1 MCMNNLNHLLDGD
14 LDSSKFEHHVVYNE
28 DHGRIEMHLRCTERH
43 AAQLAGE
50 RIEFAEGEL
59 VHTENSY
66 KYHPDEFIALAE
78 RAGFAHRK
86 LWQDARG
93 WFSVMYFEPA

>member
-1 MCMNNLNHLLDGD
+1 
-14 LDSSKFEHHVVYNE
+14 
-28 DHGRIEMHLRCTERH
+28 MHLRCTARH
-43 AAQLAGE
+43 SAQLAGQQV
-50 RIEFAEGEL
+50 EFAEGEL

-78 RAGFAHRK
+78 QAGFAARE
-86 LWQDARG
+86 LWQDERG